1 MQRSRR
7 LARTKQQPRP
17 AGGRRAAVVEALGR
31 ALRHHRE
38 GRLDA
43 AEKDY
48 RKVLSVDGD
57 EVIALRSLG
66 KLMLVTGRPEE
77 AADLFA
83 RSARLLPDEVDA
95 LVEHGVALKDCG
107 RLAEALAVF
116 RRALARDGESVGGLT
131 GLGATLGAL
140 GETEEAVRVLARAVT
155 AGPRNGPANAQ
166 YVKALVAASRLVEAD
181 EASERAVAEVPQ
193 SPEVHLLRGL
203 VLAKRGL
210 VEEALG
216 AYRAAAVRAPGDARF
231 RAYVGAALAGLGR
244 EEEAVAELRATLAID
259 NGNAFANMRLGG
271 ILASRQRHAEA
282 LPLLKR
288 AVAAD
293 PQSLL
298 ALHELCEAKRAACD
312 WDGLAP
318 LEERLKHLATVEGR
332 PVPPFHAFS
341 LGASPAEQLA
351 CAEAWARD
359 LAFDPRDVLPPAPQR
374 AAGGRIRIGYL
385 SRDFRA
391 HATAYLAAELFE
403 RHDRSRFETFAYAYG
418 PDDGSDMRRRLVA
431 AFDSFVDI
439 DSLTDVEAARRI
451 RADGIDI
458 LVDLKGY
465 TLDARTEI
473 LALRPAP
480 VQVNF
485 LGYPGTMGAT
495 FVDYVIADRVIVP
508 PQHDPHFAESVVR
521 LPHAYQPNDTR
532 RVIAAERPS
541 RADCGLPRDAF
552 VFASFNHVYKITP
565 TVFAIWMRLLSKVP
579 DSVLWLLESN
589 PLAREN
595 LRAAAG
601 SAGIAPERLV
611 FAPKWQLAPHLA
623 RLANADLFLDTLPV
637 NAHTTASDCLWAGLP
652 VLTCLGDSMVS
663 RVAASLLEAAQ
674 LPELV
679 TRSLAQYEALALDL
693 ANDRG
698 RLAALRER
706 LARTAR
712 TSPLFDIARYT
723 TNLEKAFLTMHEISA
738 RGEPP
743 RAIEVEDAGPAAPE
757 GTPAPEPSPVLETAA
772 AEPAAALLT
781 VPRNLNLGSGKDF
794 REDWLNLDVDETWA
808 PDIVADLSSVDLS
821 AGPLTLPSHRFGT
834 VTLAP
839 GCLDRIIAND
849 VLEHVPD
856 LVTLDDELPP
866 SFVEGG
872 TFDQLPLRTLPR
884 RWQTPPRAR
893 LQRGGAGSTYTDD
906 WFLVSGWSQAP
917 LRLVSLSLAERLG
930 RELAPRHGRRPSSP
944 GTPRA
949 STRCPSPSRR
959 YPHSDDGGQAGPC
972 AAGGM
977 RRDAAPTGRAAL
989 RAGTTLSPAFSG
1001 DGTASRP
1008 HPRRPVVRR
1017 KLCHHRG
1024 FDEWRACRQAFAE
1037 RFARQR
1043 AIWLGRPQDLG
1054 GRLPIVLGAH
1064 LLAPGTELP
1073 AGSIVLNLEQ
1083 AGAGN
1088 PNFTDSYRAL
1098 LKRHAVLDY
1107 SARNAR
1113 ALRRDGVETVRI
1125 LPIGYAPTLARVTHR
1140 AQKDIDILFYGSLN
1154 ERRQKV
1160 LADLE
1165 RAGVSVVH
1173 RFGVYGRERDAL
1185 IGRARIVLNLH
1196 YYEMAIFEVVRV
1208 SYLLANGAAVV
1219 TEGEEDDED
1228 IAPFRE
1234 GLALAPYDGLVET
1247 CRALLADERRRAS
1260 LARSGLSLMLR
1271 RRQSD
1276 LLRQLMAS

>member
-856 LVTLDDELPP
+856 LVTLMTNCLALL
-866 SFVEGG
+866 VEGG
-872 TFDQLPLRTLPR
+872 TFEISVPFDLSHGA
-884 RWQTPPRAR
+884 WQDPTHVRAFNER
-893 LQRGGAGSTYTDD
+893 SWLYYTD
-906 WFLVSGWSQAP
+906 WFWYLGWSQARF
-917 LRLVSLSLAERLG
+917 RLVSLSLRPSALG
-930 RELAPRHGRRPSSP
+930 RELAARGMGEAELAR
-944 GTPRA
+944 TPRA
-949 STRCPSPSRR
+949 IDSMSVTLEKIPLDAADR
-959 YPHSDDGGQAGPC
+959 QAH
-972 AAGGM
+972 AHWRM
-977 RRDAAPTGRAAL
+977 RRDAAANRRAAL
-989 RAGTTLSPAFSG
+989 RAAPPSPAFSG
-1001 DGTASRP
+1001 GWDAHAHTHAVL
-1008 HPRRPVVRR
+1008 VVSPEGYV
-1017 KLCHHRG
+1017 HHRG
-1024 FDEWRACRQAFAE
+1024 FDELAAALSEAFAE
-1037 RFARQR
+1037 LGGSAP
-1043 AIWLGRPQDLG
+1043 LVGRPQDLG